1 MRKFYSFIIAALTL
15 LTFEAKAQNN
25 IDVKGAVTIKLDNSK
40 NENQAVEAA
49 YIILDKYDLTG
60 AGVVKEIFDVTDNKI
75 SLDNLPVGKY
85 YADIYTK
92 GSYQQHFSKVIK
104 VTKKGKFYTFK
115 MEETEFYTAN
125 EVVIPGESN
134 DFSKT
139 SVVRM
144 K

>member
-1 MRKFYSFIIAALTL
+1 MRKLYYLITV
-15 LTFEAKAQNN
+15 LTFFTLKVNAQCNTSAKGSV
-25 IDVKGAVTIKLDNSK
+25 IIELDNSK
-40 NENQAVEAA
+40 NENQPVEAA
-49 YIILDKYDLTG
+49 YIILDKYNLTG
-60 AGVVKEIFDVTDNKI
+60 AGLVKERFDVSDNKI

-92 GSYQQHFSKVIK
+92 GDYKQHFSKVIK
-104 VTKKGKFYTFK
+104 VTKKGKLYTFRLDDI
-115 MEETEFYTAN
+115 EFYN
-125 EVVIPGESN
+125 SHEVNIPQESN